1 VTSLKLVVDTNVL
14 ISAALSNQGAP
25 AQLMRQVLG
34 QHLLVFSQP
43 TFDELQTRLYRPK
56 FDRYITLEQRQRL
69 LHDFNACAHWVDL
82 AAHPVYCRDPDD
94 DKFIATAL
102 QAEAQWLVSG
112 DRDLLEA
119 PPLPSLLILSPTQAL
134 AQIESL
140 GRAHPGGT
148 TRSSRGIRD

>member
-14 ISAALSNQGAP
+14 ISAALSSQGAP
-25 AQLMRQVLG
+25 AQLIRRVLG
-34 QHLLVFSQP
+34 QHILVFSQA
-43 TFDELQTRLYRPK
+43 TFDELHTRIYRPK

-82 AAHPVYCRDPDD
+82 APYPVYCRDPDD

-102 QAEAQWLVSG
+102 QAQADWLVSG

-119 PPLPSLLILSPTQAL
+119 KPLAGLRIVTPMQAL
-134 AQIESL
+134 EKVVTLA
-140 GRAHPGGT
+140 AP
-148 TRSSRGIRD
+148 

>member
-1 VTSLKLVVDTNVL
+1 MTSLKLVVDTKVL
-14 ISAALSNQGAP
+14 IGAALSTQGAP

-34 QHLLVFSQP
+34 GHTLVFSQA
-43 TFDELQTRLYRPK
+43 TFDELHTRIYRPK

-82 AAHPVYCRDPDD
+82 APYPVYCRDPDD

-102 QAEAQWLVSG
+102 QAQADWLVSG

-119 PPLPSLLILSPTQAL
+119 KPLAGLRIVTPMQAL
-134 AQIESL
+134 ENVVTLA
-140 GRAHPGGT
+140 AP
-148 TRSSRGIRD
+148 

>member
-14 ISAALSNQGAP
+14 ISAALSSQGAP
-25 AQLMRQVLG
+25 AQLMRRVLG
-34 QHLLVFSQP
+34 QHILVFSQA
-43 TFDELQTRLYRPK
+43 TFDELHTRIYRPK

-82 AAHPVYCRDPDD
+82 APYPVYCRDPDD

-102 QAEAQWLVSG
+102 QAQADWLVSG

-119 PPLPSLLILSPTQAL
+119 KPLAGLRIVTPMQAL
-134 AQIESL
+134 EKVVTLA
-140 GRAHPGGT
+140 AP
-148 TRSSRGIRD
+148 